1 MSVPELPSKIS
12 SPDETFQA
20 SPRRLYILIDKM
32 RSGLTNWRHKNL
44 TNSLEMLQTMSN
56 YMVTQHQN
64 FELQMQP
71 QAVPGSDLSIYK
83 VTSQNILVS
92 SDLAT
97 DLDPFQGI
105 TKFFREPSNIY
116 PQT

>member
-1 MSVPELPSKIS
+1 
-12 SPDETFQA
+12 
-20 SPRRLYILIDKM
+20 
-32 RSGLTNWRHKNL
+32 
-44 TNSLEMLQTMSN
+44 MSN

-71 QAVPGSDLSIYK
+71 QAVPGSDISIYK

-97 DLDPFQGI
+97 DLDPF
-105 TKFFREPSNIY
+105 
-116 PQT
+116 